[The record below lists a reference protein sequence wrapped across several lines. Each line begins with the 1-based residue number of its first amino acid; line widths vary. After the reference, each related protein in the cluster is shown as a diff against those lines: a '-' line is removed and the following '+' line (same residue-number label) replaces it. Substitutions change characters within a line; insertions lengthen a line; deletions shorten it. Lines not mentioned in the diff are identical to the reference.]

1 MIIRMNK
8 LALALSMIFVI
19 AGCHYEGASIGYNN
33 PVVQMPLNSVI
44 ILDKD
49 VTDLTAW
56 FPWDKQSKVAI
67 DKNTS
72 YKTHAGMLKVVTD
85 IRNRTDHT
93 LRLDIHTKF
102 FDERKEL
109 IDESPWDVIVLHP
122 QETKTYTVSS
132 IRSKAQMYRVEIM
145 GAE

>member
-8 LALALSMIFVI
+8 LVLALLVIFAI
-19 AGCHYEGASIGYNN
+19 AGCHHEGASIGYYN
-33 PVVQMPLNSVI
+33 PKVEMPFNSVI
-44 ILDKD
+44 VLDKD
-49 VTDLTAW
+49 VTDMTTW
-56 FPWDKQSKVAI
+56 IPFTKQSRITI

-72 YKTHAGMLKVVTD
+72 HKTSTGMLKVVTD

-93 LRLDIHTKF
+93 LRLDVHTKF
-102 FDERKEL
+102 FDGRKTL
-109 IDESPWDVIVLHP
+109 IDESPWDVIVLRR

-132 IRSKAQMYRVEIM
+132 LNSEAAMYRVEIM